1 MTANRYQLT
10 GVEKR
15 YGSRTVLRVPDLTI
29 ADGEIMAIVG
39 PSGAGKSTLLRLLG
53 LLEAPTSGDF
63 QLHVNDR
70 RVNFETASIH
80 DRRQVGMVFQR
91 PLLLSRS
98 VQKNVAYGLRLRG
111 ERNAAASIANMLE
124 RVALTD
130 LADAHPQ
137 TLSGGEM
144 QRVAL
149 ARVLILQPQ
158 ILLLDEPTANL
169 DPANVRL
176 IEALVREQ
184 HTDFGTT
191 IVMVTHNIFQAKRL
205 ATRVALFIDGHLIEV
220 GPTDAIFEHS
230 NDPRT
235 TEFISGDF
243 VY

>member
-1 MTANRYQLT
+1 MTDIRYQLLN
-10 GVEKR
+10 VQKC
-15 YGSRTVLRVPDLTI
+15 YGSRTVLRVPELTI
-29 ADGEIMAIVG
+29 QSGEILAIVG

-53 LLEAPTSGDF
+53 LLEAPTIGDLH
-63 QLHVNDR
+63 LHVNDR
-70 RVNFETASIH
+70 NITFETASIH

-98 VQKNVAYGLRLRG
+98 VQKNISYGLRLRG
-111 ERNAAASIANMLE
+111 ERNGSHKIASLLE

-130 LADAHPQ
+130 LADAHPR

-149 ARVLILQPQ
+149 ARALILQPN

-169 DPANVRL
+169 DPSNVRL
-176 IEALVREQ
+176 IEDLVREQ

-205 ATRVALFIDGHLIEV
+205 ATRVALFIDGNLIEV
-220 GPTDAIFEHS
+220 GRTEAFFDHPQ
-230 NDPRT
+230 DPRT
-235 TEFISGDF
+235 ADFVSGDF